1 MSESNITQAASLSP
15 VVQEIKS
22 VLDCARRNVAVQV
35 NNELLM
41 SYWKI
46 GEIII
51 RYEQDNGIRAAYGE
65 QTLKQ
70 MSKALTQALGKGFS
84 RSNLQNMRQLYLT
97 YEKCQTLSGKLSWS
111 HYCELLSISDPDK
124 RSFYEKEAINANW
137 SVRELKRQVD
147 SSLFERL
154 LLSRGD
160 TNKEQVLAL
169 ALHGNELSKPA
180 DVIRDPYV
188 FEFLGLPEDKPFLE
202 SDLER
207 ALVQQIEKFLLELGR
222 GFMFVGTQQRVT
234 LNNTHY
240 YVDMVF
246 YNKILHAYVLIEL
259 KTTKLTPEAAGQIN
273 MYLNYYA
280 AEVNDPED
288 NPPIGIIL
296 CTDKDSIAA
305 EYALGGLS
313 NQIFASRYVL
323 YMPNKE
329 QLIGQVEEV
338 LKRWHSHEDE

>member
-22 VLDCARRNVAVQV
+22 VLDCARRNVAIQV

-111 HYCELLSISDPDK
+111 HYFELLSISDPDK
-124 RSFYEKEAINANW
+124 RSFYEKEAVNANW

-154 LLSRGD
+154 LLSKGEV
-160 TNKEQVLAL
+160 NKEQVLAL
-169 ALHGNELSKPA
+169 ALNGNELAKPA

-246 YNKILHAYVLIEL
+246 YNKILRAYVLIEL

-280 AEVNDPED
+280 SEVNDLDD

-296 CTDKDSIAA
+296 CTEKDSITA

-313 NQIFASRYVL
+313 NNIFASRYVL

-329 QLIGQVEEV
+329 QLIRQVENV
-338 LKRWHSHEDE
+338 LKKWNKEEK